1 VTEAGTAGRG
11 SSLFVLKS
19 LEAAVGLEP
28 TKTGFADQRLDRFG
42 IAASEKLYPESIPKT
57 VPKLPFIPPI
67 YPYSSL
73 RKLLKPR

>member
-1 VTEAGTAGRG
+1 MVNGDRGRNRRKG
-11 SSLFVLKS
+11 VRPFCYKS

-57 VPKLPFIPPI
+57 VPKMPPQ
-67 YPYSSL
+67 
-73 RKLLKPR
+73 LLFAPIQVLVTY